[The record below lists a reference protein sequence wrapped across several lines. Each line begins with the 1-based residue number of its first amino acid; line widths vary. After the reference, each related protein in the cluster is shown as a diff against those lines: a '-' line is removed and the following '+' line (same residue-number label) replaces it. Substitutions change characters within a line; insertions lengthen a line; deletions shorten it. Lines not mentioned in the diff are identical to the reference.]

1 MTYQL
6 YYWPGIQG
14 RGEFVRLA
22 LEESGADYED
32 VAREE
37 GNPALMAA
45 MTQRDVVHP
54 PFAPPFIVVD
64 GQVIGQTANILYFLG
79 PRLGL
84 APAQEAARCWVNQLQ
99 LTIADM
105 VAEAHDTHHPVA
117 SGMYY
122 EDQKSEAL
130 RRAGDF
136 TGVRMEKFL
145 RYFEA
150 ILQANPEG
158 PAFLSGAALSYADL
172 SMFQLIE
179 GLNYAFPKA
188 MAHLTPGLPRP
199 DPRGQRGRRHRAG
212 EVVPLRLFATER
224 AKPPQL
230 LLRLDALGDALE
242 AQGLGQ
248 ADDDRHDRRGIGMAV
263 DAEDPAFL
271 A

>member
-188 MAHLTPGLPRP
+188 MAHLTPGLPHLMALQDAVAQRP
-199 DPRGQRGRRHRAG
+199 RIAAYLQSPRRLPFNEQGIFRHYP
-212 EVVPLRLFATER
+212 E
-224 AKPPQL
+224 
-230 LLRLDALGDALE
+230 LDADRE
-242 AQGLGQ
+242 APQTY
-248 ADDDRHDRRGIGMAV
+248 AN
-263 DAEDPAFL
+263 PT
-271 A
+271 

>member
-117 SGMYY
+117 LGMYY

-158 PAFLSGAALSYADL
+158 PAYLSGAALSYADL

-179 GLNYAFPKA
+179 GLNYAFPRA
-188 MAHLTPGLPRP
+188 MAHLTPGLPHLMALHDAVAQRP
-199 DPRGQRGRRHRAG
+199 RIAAYLQSPRRLPFNEQSIFRHYP
-212 EVVPLRLFATER
+212 E
-224 AKPPQL
+224 
-230 LLRLDALGDALE
+230 LDADRE
-242 AQGLGQ
+242 APQTY
-248 ADDDRHDRRGIGMAV
+248 AN
-263 DAEDPAFL
+263 PT
-271 A
+271 

>member
-117 SGMYY
+117 LGMYY

-158 PAFLSGAALSYADL
+158 PAYLSGAALSYADL

-188 MAHLTPGLPRP
+188 MAHLTPGLPHLMALHDAVAQRP
-199 DPRGQRGRRHRAG
+199 RIAAYLQSPRRLPFNEQGIFRHYP
-212 EVVPLRLFATER
+212 E
-224 AKPPQL
+224 
-230 LLRLDALGDALE
+230 LDADRE
-242 AQGLGQ
+242 APQTY
-248 ADDDRHDRRGIGMAV
+248 AN
-263 DAEDPAFL
+263 PT
-271 A
+271 

>member
-136 TGVRMEKFL
+136 TGMRMEKFL

-188 MAHLTPGLPRP
+188 MAHLTPGLPHLMALQDAVAQRP
-199 DPRGQRGRRHRAG
+199 RIAAYLQSPRRLPFNEQGIFRHYP
-212 EVVPLRLFATER
+212 E
-224 AKPPQL
+224 
-230 LLRLDALGDALE
+230 LDADRE
-242 AQGLGQ
+242 APQTY
-248 ADDDRHDRRGIGMAV
+248 AN
-263 DAEDPAFL
+263 PT
-271 A
+271 